1 MKRKAFMGVITKLYN
16 KGAEDLADMSIK
28 LSDDDNK
35 ELDELDD
42 NEVTAVLQKLDS
54 DKVAASK
61 TKLTEKYNEGYK
73 KAQAEV
79 AGKIEKKLKSTFD
92 VDGSDDLTGDDLIE
106 HIKDSIPAAGTGNT
120 DLSKFT
126 EEDLKK
132 VPAFKKIKQ
141 AHTAELTTLKADHD
155 KALAAEK
162 ENLAKGEVFS
172 KVKDKALTA
181 LNGKKVLLPED
192 ASKRDA
198 RIQKLLIDDLKGYQ
212 FKEENGKFIP
222 VDKDGV
228 QIEDANGK
236 VINFDD
242 LVNSI
247 IDTNFDPAPEGPKPP
262 AGPNNKP
269 HQQQQQNQQKKVY
282 NGTVPTSKDQYMDIL
297 LDKNVDIEQKQALKE
312 NYSEKFS
319 A

>member
-1 MKRKAFMGVITKLYN
+1 MAVSSKLYN
-16 KGAEDLADMSIK
+16 KKAVEDFADLSIK
-28 LSDDDNK
+28 LSDDDGK

-42 NEVTAVLQKLDS
+42 DEVTAVLQKLDG

-79 AGKIEKKLKSTFD
+79 AGKIEKKLKATFE

-106 HIKDSIPAAGTGNT
+106 HIKENLPTPGNGQT
-120 DLSKFT
+120 DLTKFT

-141 AHTAELTTLKADHD
+141 AHTKELTDLTEKHTQ
-155 KALAAEK
+155 ALAAEK

-172 KVKDKALTA
+172 EVKDKGRTI

-192 ASKRDA
+192 ATKKEA
-198 RIQKLLIDDLKGYQ
+198 RIQKLLDTELKNHIW
-212 FKEENGKFIP
+212 KKENGILIP
-222 VDKDGV
+222 VDSDGI
-228 QIEDANGK
+228 QLEDANGK

-247 IDTNFDPAPEGPKPP
+247 IDTNFDPAPEGTKTP
-262 AGPNNKP
+262 AGPGNK
-269 HQQQQQNQQKKVY
+269 HQQQQQQNQQKKVY
-282 NGTVPTSKDQYMDIL
+282 NGTVPTSKDQYMEIL
-297 LDKNVDIEQKQALKE
+297 LDKSVDIEQKIALKD

>member
-28 LSDDDNK
+28 LTDDDNK

-42 NEVTAVLQKLDS
+42 SEVTSILQKLDS

-79 AGKIEKKLKSTFD
+79 ATKIEKKLKSTFE
-92 VDGSDDLTGDDLIE
+92 VEGSDDLTGDDLID
-106 HIKDSIPAAGTGNT
+106 HIKDSIPASTGQA
-120 DLSKFT
+120 DLTKFT
-126 EEDLKK
+126 EDDLKK

-141 AHTAELTTLKADHD
+141 AHTLELTTLKTEHE
-155 KALAAEK
+155 KAIAAEK
-162 ENLAKGEVFS
+162 ENIAKGEVFS
-172 KVKDKALTA
+172 KVKDKALTT

-192 ASKRDA
+192 ATKKEA

-228 QIEDANGK
+228 QLEDANGK

-247 IDTNFDPAPEGPKPP
+247 IDTNFDPAPENTPP
-262 AGPNNKP
+262 PPGPNNKQN
-269 HQQQQQNQQKKVY
+269 QQQQQNKEKKQY
-282 NGTVPTSKDQYMDIL
+282 TGTVPTSKDQYMDLL
-297 LDKNVDIEQKQALKE
+297 LDKNLDIDQKVALKD
-312 NYSEKFS
+312 NYSEKFN
-319 A
+319 

>member
-28 LSDDDNK
+28 LTDDDSK
-35 ELDELDD
+35 ELDDLDD
-42 NEVTAVLQKLDS
+42 SEVTAVLTKLDG
-54 DKVAASK
+54 DKVTASK

-92 VDGSDDLTGDDLIE
+92 VEEDLTGDDLIE
-106 HIKDSIPAAGTGNT
+106 HIKDSIPAAGPDNT
-120 DLSKFT
+120 DLTKFT
-126 EEDLKK
+126 EDDLKK

-141 AHTAELTTLKADHD
+141 AHTAELNTLKTEHE
-155 KALAAEK
+155 KALQAEK

-172 KVKDKALTA
+172 EVKDKGRTI

-192 ASKRDA
+192 ASKKEA
-198 RIQKLLIDDLKGYQ
+198 RIQKLLDTELKSHTW
-212 FKEENGKFIP
+212 KKENGVLIP

-228 QIEDANGK
+228 QLEDANGK

-247 IDTNFDPAPEGPKPP
+247 IDTNFDPAPETTITTTGT
-262 AGPNNKP
+262 GNKNQNQ
-269 HQQQQQNQQKKVY
+269 QQQQQNQQKKPY
-282 NGTVPTSKDQYMDIL
+282 TGTIPTSKDQYMDLL
-297 LDKNVDIEQKQALKE
+297 LDKNTDIEQKVALKE
-312 NYSEKFS
+312 NYSDKF